1 MVDTSSSDPTTE
13 RDHREPQDDGDAD
26 VEHPIVL
33 PWWQHPLNIVTLL
46 VAVALVGGMIGW
58 LVADAR
64 SGPSSSEVDVG
75 FLQDMREH
83 HEQALAMSFIYLD
96 LPETE
101 PGLRTVA
108 RGITM
113 GQGIEIGRMIQMLR
127 DMDADEA
134 NLGDTS
140 MTWMGMSAEVG
151 AMPGMASPAE
161 LDELGTATGDEAD
174 RLYVELMVEHHVGG
188 IEMAQYA
195 AENAANAEVRNMA
208 TGMVDGQLGEIAEM
222 RQLVD

>member
-1 MVDTSSSDPTTE
+1 MVDTSAPDPTV
-13 RDHREPQDDGDAD
+13 DQQGGHDEPDEDGDD
-26 VEHPIVL
+26 DSIVL
-33 PWWQHPLNIVTLL
+33 PWWQHPLNIVTML

-64 SGPSSSEVDVG
+64 SGPASSEVDVG

-96 LPETE
+96 LPDTE

-134 NLGDTS
+134 NLGDTA
-140 MTWMGMSAEVG
+140 MTWMGMSSEVG

-161 LDELGTATGDEAD
+161 LDELSAVAGAEAD
-174 RLYVELMVEHHVGG
+174 RLYVDLMVEHHIGG
-188 IEMAQYA
+188 IEMAGYA
-195 AENAANAEVRNMA
+195 AEHAANAEVRAMA
-208 TGMVDGQLGEIAEM
+208 TGMADGQLGEIVEM
-222 RQLVD
+222 RRLLD

>member
-13 RDHREPQDDGDAD
+13 RDHQELQDDDAEG
-26 VEHPIVL
+26 EHPIVL
-33 PWWQHPLNIVTLL
+33 PWWQHPLNIITLL
-46 VAVALVGGMIGW
+46 VAIALVGGMVGW

-64 SGPSSSEVDVG
+64 SGPASNDVDVG

-96 LPETE
+96 LPDTE

-134 NLGDTS
+134 NLGDTA
-140 MTWMGMSAEVG
+140 MTWMGMSSEVG

-161 LDELGTATGDEAD
+161 LDELGAAAGDEAD
-174 RLYVELMVEHHVGG
+174 RLFVELMVEHHVGG
-188 IEMAQYA
+188 IEMAAYA
-195 AENAANAEVRNMA
+195 SENAANDEVRNMA

-222 RQLVD
+222 RQLLD

>member
-1 MVDTSSSDPTTE
+1 MVDTSTPDPTAE
-13 RDHREPQDDGDAD
+13 REEDQPGDDGDD
-26 VEHPIVL
+26 SIVL

-46 VAVALVGGMIGW
+46 VAGALVGAMIGW

-64 SGPSSSEVDVG
+64 SGPASSDVDVG

-96 LPETE
+96 LPDTE
-101 PGLRTVA
+101 PGLRVVA

-134 NLGDTS
+134 NLGDTA
-140 MTWMGMSAEVG
+140 MTWMGMSSEVG
-151 AMPGMASPAE
+151 AMPGMASSAE
-161 LDELGTATGDEAD
+161 LDELSTAAGAEAD
-174 RLYVELMVEHHVGG
+174 RLYVELMTEHHIGG
-188 IEMAQYA
+188 IEMAEYA
-195 AENAANAEVRNMA
+195 AQNATNAEVRAMA
-208 TGMVDGQLGEIAEM
+208 TGMVDGQLGEIVEM
-222 RQLVD
+222 RQLLD